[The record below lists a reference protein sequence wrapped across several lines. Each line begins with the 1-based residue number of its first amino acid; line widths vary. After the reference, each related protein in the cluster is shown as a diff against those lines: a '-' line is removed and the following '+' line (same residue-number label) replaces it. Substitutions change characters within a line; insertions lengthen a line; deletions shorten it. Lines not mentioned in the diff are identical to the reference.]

1 MQRIEAFF
9 LSRGFLA
16 PALALFIALG
26 ALSSSAF
33 AAGPSA
39 AEKSEALPTQ
49 VNINTADA
57 ATLAAML
64 DGIGES
70 RAKAIVDYRAAN
82 GPFKSA
88 DDLIAVKGVGKAV
101 VDRNR
106 TKIKVK

>member
-1 MQRIEAFF
+1 MKRIETLF
-9 LSRGFLA
+9 L
-16 PALALFIALG
+16 ALALAL
-26 ALSSSAF
+26 ASPVF

-39 AEKSEALPTQ
+39 EKAEQALATQ

-70 RAKAIVDYRAAN
+70 RAKAIVDYRTAN

-88 DDLIAVKGVGKAV
+88 DDLVAVKGIGKSV

>member
-1 MQRIEAFF
+1 MHRIESLILTPFVVV
-9 LSRGFLA
+9 
-16 PALALFIALG
+16 ALALA
-26 ALSSSAF
+26 SPAF
-33 AAGPSA
+33 AAPPSA
-39 AEKSEALPTQ
+39 EKGAEKSTEQALPTQ

-88 DDLIAVKGVGKAV
+88 DDLVAVKGIGQSV
-101 VDRNR
+101 VDHNR
-106 TKIKVK
+106 AKIKVK

>member
-1 MQRIEAFF
+1 MHRIETSILVPFIAV
-9 LSRGFLA
+9 
-16 PALALFIALG
+16 ALALA
-26 ALSSSAF
+26 SPVF
-33 AAGPSA
+33 AAPPSA
-39 AEKSEALPTQ
+39 EKRAEQTLPTPMD
-49 VNINTADA
+49 INTADA

-88 DDLIAVKGVGKAV
+88 DDLVAVKGIGQSV

-106 TKIKVK
+106 AKIKVK

>member
-1 MQRIEAFF
+1 MHRIET
-9 LSRGFLA
+9 SILA
-16 PALALFIALG
+16 PFIAVALAFA
-26 ALSSSAF
+26 SPSF
-33 AAGPSA
+33 AAPPNT
-39 AEKSEALPTQ
+39 EKSAEQALPTQ

-57 ATLAAML
+57 STLAAML

-88 DDLIAVKGVGKAV
+88 DDLVAVKGIGQSV

-106 TKIKVK
+106 ARIKVK